1 MQFPDAADTG
11 LHERDLGPLAWVA
24 AELRRG
30 LEGAVKSLRRFVRE
44 AEAAGHSDPD
54 LLDTGALRVARQQL
68 HQVSGA
74 LEMVGME
81 PTAVVVRSMEASVNK
96 FLQNP
101 AACDEP
107 AVATIERAGFAVG
120 EFLDTVLA
128 GKHYPAVG
136 LFPQYRE
143 VQALAGADRAHPAD
157 LWPAER
163 RSAEPAVVGA
173 PEPLAYGAAARAQLD
188 QAVLSVVKSG
198 DVAAARRLSDLSQ
211 RFAVAHGPGQAQVFW
226 RISAGFFEA
235 LGLDLLP
242 RDAHSKRVASRV
254 LMQYS
259 AFAKGDQ
266 TVNDRL
272 LQDMLFFCA
281 QAQGAESADAP
292 ALAAVRSAFRMQKV
306 EPINYDVRRFGRFD
320 PVLLGQARKRIAAA
334 AETWSALA
342 GGDRQKLKA
351 AADQFNLVADSLR
364 RLHPQSAPLAHALT
378 QALESTARSG
388 EPPATALAMEVATSI
403 LYLQAAY
410 EELDTPDSVMAERAG
425 LLAGRLD
432 RARGAASPEP
442 LEEWMEALYRRVS
455 DRQTMG
461 SVVEELRITL
471 REAEQSLDQ
480 FFRAPND
487 VGPLTAVPGHLAQM
501 RGVLSVLGLD
511 QASQAV
517 IRMRECVERLLM
529 GDPAEPIARTAV
541 FDRLGNS
548 LGALS
553 FLIDMLGYQPTL
565 ARRLFVYDEQRG
577 ELRIVMGRS
586 RVRAS
591 DDAPTPAAD
600 NRHPVPLPAVVPAEN
615 EPVLQDSVPPTVE
628 TPAAAPATAIAA
640 AAAPVAAAAP
650 AQQAP
655 VAAPAPAPAP
665 TPEDDDAELREIF
678 LEEAREVIA
687 NGLES
692 VSNLDGHP
700 GDLSEQTT
708 LRRAFHTLK
717 GSSRMVQLDRFGEAA
732 WAMEQVF
739 NAWLAEQLPMPE
751 SHRVMARRA
760 LEAFGRWARD
770 IENDQDAAWSP
781 EPFVAAADA
790 LRLGGASVPLLVPGG
805 EVPTAL
811 SVVPEAVDPQ
821 GYEVSDA
828 SEEEWADT
836 VMSEDDGPDE
846 APVEADPVPEAVEPQ
861 PLLDAA
867 HLSFDAPPDD
877 ANADAVSLFTPD
889 DYRAPAA
896 GDSAAQPFLLEDPV
910 DAAAMPEVPPDT
922 QNLQID
928 EVDFAEFTA
937 ALTESDRKSPTTAE
951 PVQPAEVA
959 ADAPAGEFG
968 SAPVYDLPAQASAEP
983 SHPNADDTLPTL
995 SDEFTLADA
1004 TPAEEPVPASVAAP
1018 TLDPGAAD
1026 ALAPAE
1032 PDAVPVVEA
1041 TPLDQASAEPI
1052 AAEAAIE
1059 DADAPSADAGA
1070 QDDTPD
1076 VPGADIPVAALPV
1089 LDDIVMGLDAED
1101 DVKVIETLRIPIP
1114 LYNVY
1119 LNEADEWSRRL
1130 LTTLGEW
1137 SLELH
1142 RRLPESAE
1150 QLAHSLAGS
1159 SATVGFEALSKVSR
1173 LLEHALQH
1181 ARNDQGTVHQA
1192 GVFVDAAEDIRHLLH
1207 QFAAGFLKEPRP
1219 RLMRAL
1225 QAILDSDNSQ
1235 SDEVPSAAS
1244 FLRVADDDSDRML
1257 AEEAEAEAEAPAES
1271 DTGSEPYTEVATD
1284 PPPPVAEPSVPAET
1298 AETAREEAGAE
1309 EEPVPD
1315 AAVAADLPDTSVAA
1329 EDDLPVLQAPAEP
1342 DAAALPEPASFS
1354 LPPAAEAE
1362 PESEEA
1368 AQRRIDDTIARSVG
1382 AGASLGDDID
1392 VVDVVDTELF
1402 PIFEEEALE
1411 LLPQLG
1417 NALRQWGARPENDRA
1432 RAEVLRALHTLKGS
1446 ARLAGAM
1453 QLGELA
1459 HRFETEID
1467 ELGPEVSDASAIE
1480 PLFAHADALRS
1491 NFEKLRAGAD
1501 VDADTPVQPAV
1512 PDAAPAAEPAAAPEA
1527 SPAAP
1532 VAVPGRGVPVPVRQ
1546 PIAAAARSAAGPSV
1560 RVRSALLD
1568 RLVNQAGEVMI
1579 SRSRLES
1586 RLGQMQGSLG
1596 DLTGNL
1602 ERLRRELRDIEVQ
1615 AESQMQSRLALAKD
1629 TAAGFDPLEFDRFT
1643 RVQELTRMM
1652 AESVDD
1658 VATVQRNLQRAMQ
1671 GTEDELVA
1679 QGRQAR
1685 ELQRDL
1691 LRTRMVEFEGIADRL
1706 YAVARQAAKETGK
1719 PITLDI
1725 TGGAVEMDRGVL
1737 ERLAPAFEH
1746 LLRNAVV
1753 HGIEDA
1759 ATRAAAGKPATG
1771 TITIG
1776 LHQEG
1781 NDVAVEFR
1789 DDGAGLDHDRIRA
1802 KARTLG
1808 LLDGLPEPDDAQAA
1822 QLIFQPGFSTATQI
1836 TELAGRGIGMDV
1848 VRTEV
1853 QASGGRIEIRSQKG
1867 EGTRF
1872 RLILPLTTAVTQVVM
1887 VRAGNVVFAVPAT
1900 VVEVVRRA
1908 TPAELDGAYASDTFA
1923 HDGEAVPFFW
1933 TGALL
1938 GSSDASHEPPAR
1950 TRPVIVF
1957 RSAQQ
1962 RLALH
1967 VDEVLGH
1974 QEVVVKN
1981 LGPQLVRLP
1990 GLSGMSVLP
1999 SGAVVLIYN
2008 PVALASVHGERV
2020 RAQLAERREAA
2031 AVQQVEGL
2039 EPAAPGLAPE
2049 ANRAVPLV
2057 LVVDDSIT
2065 VRRVTQRLLRRE
2077 GYRVALAADGLQA
2090 LERLQEERP
2099 SLVLSDIEMPRMD
2112 GFDLA
2117 RNIRA
2122 DDHLRDLP
2130 IVMITS
2136 RIAAKHREHAMALGV
2151 NHYLGKPYPEEELLG
2166 LVRRYCLAATP
2177 A

>member
-44 AEAAGHSDPD
+44 AEAAGQSDPD

-81 PTAVVVRSMEASVNK
+81 PTAVVVRSMEATVNR

-101 AACDEP
+101 ATCDEP

-163 RSAEPAVVGA
+163 RAAEPAVVGA

-198 DVAAARRLSDLSQ
+198 DVTAARRLSELSQ

-226 RISAGFFEA
+226 RVSAGFFEA

-254 LMQYS
+254 LMQYA

-281 QAQGAESADAP
+281 QAQVTESADAS
-292 ALAAVRSAFRMQKV
+292 ALAAVREAFRMQKT
-306 EPINYDVRRFGRFD
+306 EPVNYDVRRFGRFD

-378 QALESTARSG
+378 QALETTARSG

-410 EELDTPDSVMAERAG
+410 EELDTPDEVMAERAG

-442 LEEWMEALYRRVS
+442 LEAWMEALYRRVS

-461 SVVEELRITL
+461 SVVEELRVTL

-517 IRMRECVERLLM
+517 IRMRECVEHLLM

-591 DDAPTPAAD
+591 DDATTPAAD
-600 NRHPVPLPAVVPAEN
+600 NRQPVPLPAVVPAER
-615 EPVLQDSVPPTVE
+615 EPVLQDPVPPAVAAAPAVAAPAVVPEPAPTPVPAVAPVLQAPAVS
-628 TPAAAPATAIAA
+628 PAAAPA
-640 AAAPVAAAAP
+640 
-650 AQQAP
+650 
-655 VAAPAPAPAP
+655 
-665 TPEDDDAELREIF
+665 PEDDDAELRDIF
-678 LEEAREVIA
+678 LEEAREVIE
-687 NGLES
+687 NGIAAVTS
-692 VSNLDGHP
+692 LDGHH

-751 SHRVMARRA
+751 SHRVLARRS
-760 LEAFGRWARD
+760 LEAFGRWAQD
-770 IENDQDAAWSP
+770 IENDQDGAWSP
-781 EPFVAAADA
+781 EPFIAAADA

-805 EVPTAL
+805 AVPTAL
-811 SVVPEAVDPQ
+811 AVPYEAVDPQ

-836 VMSEDDGPDE
+836 VMSEDDAPDE
-846 APVEADPVPEAVEPQ
+846 PLAEAPPEPEAAAPQ
-861 PLLDAA
+861 PLIEADN
-867 HLSFDAPPDD
+867 LSFDALP
-877 ANADAVSLFTPD
+877 ADAQTDAADIFTPD
-889 DYRAPAA
+889 DYRAPDAA
-896 GDSAAQPFLLEDPV
+896 DSSASAFLLEEPV
-910 DAAAMPEVPPDT
+910 DAAALPETPPDT
-922 QNLQID
+922 RNLQID
-928 EVDFAEFTA
+928 EVDFSEFTA
-937 ALTESDRKSPTTAE
+937 ALSESGRKAAGADGGTDPAAEAEAE
-951 PVQPAEVA
+951 PTLAYTPT
-959 ADAPAGEFG
+959 
-968 SAPVYDLPAQASAEP
+968 APVEDLPTAASAEVP
-983 SHPNADDTLPTL
+983 PPAAEDGLPTL
-995 SDEFTLADA
+995 SDAFFLAEPEPASAVDAAPPAEAEPEPLAVAVASDAAEATADA
-1004 TPAEEPVPASVAAP
+1004 VAV
-1018 TLDPGAAD
+1018 
-1026 ALAPAE
+1026 PAE
-1032 PDAVPVVEA
+1032 PDTLPEPVTSPA
-1041 TPLDQASAEPI
+1041 STAPASAET
-1052 AAEAAIE
+1052 AAAATLT
-1059 DADAPSADAGA
+1059 
-1070 QDDTPD
+1070 DDTPAPPSMAAPED
-1076 VPGADIPVAALPV
+1076 PATASIPPDAAPAALPV
-1089 LDDIVMGLDAED
+1089 LDDVVMGLDADE
-1101 DVKVIETLRIPIP
+1101 DVKVIESLRIPIP

-1159 SATVGFEALSKVSR
+1159 SATVGFEALSRVSR

-1181 ARNDQGTVHQA
+1181 ARNYQGTVHQA

-1225 QAILDSDNSQ
+1225 QAILDSDNSD

-1244 FLRVADDDSDRML
+1244 FLRVSDDDSDRPF
-1257 AEEAEAEAEAPAES
+1257 ASDAYAGAEPQAGEPPVEEAAMPFIAVTEASAADPAHNRDEAPGAAVPAGTS
-1271 DTGSEPYTEVATD
+1271 AVDDEV
-1284 PPPPVAEPSVPAET
+1284 PVRDMPAEPSAAAASEPSGRFQADT
-1298 AETAREEAGAE
+1298 AEAG
-1309 EEPVPD
+1309 
-1315 AAVAADLPDTSVAA
+1315 
-1329 EDDLPVLQAPAEP
+1329 
-1342 DAAALPEPASFS
+1342 
-1354 LPPAAEAE
+1354 

-1368 AQRRIDDTIARSVG
+1368 AQRRIDDTIARAVG
-1382 AGASLGDDID
+1382 AGSSLGDDID

-1417 NALRQWGARPENDRA
+1417 NALRQWGAHPENDRA

-1467 ELGPEVSDASAIE
+1467 ELGPEVGDASAIE

-1501 VDADTPVQPAV
+1501 VDADMPVHTPGPEDSVAAAA
-1512 PDAAPAAEPAAAPEA
+1512 DAPAA

-1532 VAVPGRGVPVPVRQ
+1532 VAVPGRGVAVPVRP

-1808 LLDGLPEPDDAQAA
+1808 LLDGMPEPDDAQAA
-1822 QLIFQPGFSTATQI
+1822 QLIFQPGFSTAAQV

-1908 TPAELDGAYASDTFA
+1908 TPAELDGAYASDTFN
-1923 HDGEAVPFFW
+1923 HDSEVVPFFW

-2020 RAQLAERREAA
+2020 RAHLAARRDAVAA
-2031 AVQQVEGL
+2031 QQAEGR
-2039 EPAAPGLAPE
+2039 EPAEPGRAPE
-2049 ANRAVPLV
+2049 ADRAVPLV

-2122 DDHLRDLP
+2122 DDQLRDLP

>member
-30 LEGAVKSLRRFVRE
+30 LEGAVKSLRRFIRE

-81 PTAVVVRSMEASVNK
+81 PTAVVVRSMEATINK

-163 RSAEPAVVGA
+163 RSAEPSVVGA

-198 DVAAARRLSDLSQ
+198 DAAAARRLSELSQ
-211 RFAVAHGPGQAQVFW
+211 RFGVAHGPGQAQIFW
-226 RISAGFFEA
+226 RVSAGFFEA

-254 LMQYS
+254 LMQYA

-292 ALAAVRSAFRMQKV
+292 ALAAVREAFRMQKA
-306 EPINYDVRRFGRFD
+306 EPVNYDVRRFGRFD

-403 LYLQAAY
+403 LYLQAGY
-410 EELDTPDSVMAERAG
+410 EELDTPDDVMAERAG

-442 LEEWMEALYRRVS
+442 LEGWMEALYRRVS

-461 SVVEELRITL
+461 SVVEELRVTL

-517 IRMRECVERLLM
+517 VRMRECVERLLM

-615 EPVLQDSVPPTVE
+615 EPALHEPVQSAAAASPT
-628 TPAAAPATAIAA
+628 AAAPVPEA
-640 AAAPVAAAAP
+640 AAAPVP
-650 AQQAP
+650 VPVSAP
-655 VAAPAPAPAP
+655 VVPAASPAPA
-665 TPEDDDAELREIF
+665 PEDDDAELREIF
-678 LEEAREVIA
+678 LEEAREVIE
-687 NGLES
+687 NGLASVTSLES
-692 VSNLDGHP
+692 HP

-739 NAWLAEQLPMPE
+739 NAWLAEQLPIPE
-751 SHRVMARRA
+751 NHRVLARRA

-770 IENDQDAAWSP
+770 IENGQDGEWSP

-805 EVPTAL
+805 DVPAAPG
-811 SVVPEAVDPQ
+811 VPYQPVDPQ

-836 VMSEDDGPDE
+836 VMSEEEDSSDEPPDQATRE
-846 APVEADPVPEAVEPQ
+846 SETAAPQ
-861 PLLDAA
+861 PLIDADT
-867 HLSFDAPPDD
+867 LSFDAPP
-877 ANADAVSLFTPD
+877 AEARAAAGLFVPD
-889 DYRAPAA
+889 DYRAPDAA
-896 GDSAAQPFLLEDPV
+896 DPAAPASSLLGEPF
-910 DAAAMPEVPPDT
+910 DAAAAVPKTPPDAR
-922 QNLQID
+922 NLQID

-937 ALTESDRKSPTTAE
+937 ALTESDRKAPDADGRSGAAE
-951 PVQPAEVA
+951 PKLAVRMSPAPI
-959 ADAPAGEFG
+959 D
-968 SAPVYDLPAQASAEP
+968 DLPTVASAESP
-983 SHPNADDTLPTL
+983 QPAFEGDLPTL
-995 SDEFTLADA
+995 SDEFLLLAEPEPAAAADAAPAAASGRPEAVPEAADA
-1004 TPAEEPVPASVAAP
+1004 TDGADAIPAGAGNTAPQAASPEPAESIQSVE
-1018 TLDPGAAD
+1018 GA
-1026 ALAPAE
+1026 
-1032 PDAVPVVEA
+1032 V
-1041 TPLDQASAEPI
+1041 TGR
-1052 AAEAAIE
+1052 
-1059 DADAPSADAGA
+1059 ADAPPADADEPSGA
-1070 QDDTPD
+1070 STPFDTL
-1076 VPGADIPVAALPV
+1076 AAALPV
-1089 LDDIVMGLDAED
+1089 LDDVVMGLDADD
-1101 DVKVIETLRIPIP
+1101 DVKVIESLRIPIP

-1119 LNEADEWSRRL
+1119 LNEADEWSRRV

-1181 ARNDQGTVHQA
+1181 VRNDQGTAHQA

-1225 QAILDSDNSQ
+1225 QAILDSDNSA

-1244 FLRVADDDSDRML
+1244 FLRVEDNDDHRML
-1257 AEEAEAEAEAPAES
+1257 AADADADADA
-1271 DTGSEPYTEVATD
+1271 DAYAATD
-1284 PPPPVAEPSVPAET
+1284 T
-1298 AETAREEAGAE
+1298 DTDAGSHAGP
-1309 EEPVPD
+1309 EPVEP
-1315 AAVAADLPDTSVAA
+1315 
-1329 EDDLPVLQAPAEP
+1329 PAEP
-1342 DAAALPEPASFS
+1342 AATTPDE
-1354 LPPAAEAE
+1354 AAEPRLRAVADVSG
-1362 PESEEA
+1362 ESEEA
-1368 AQRRIDDTIARSVG
+1368 AQRRIDDTIARAVG

-1392 VVDVVDTELF
+1392 VVDVIDTELF
-1402 PIFEEEALE
+1402 PFFEEEALE

-1467 ELGPEVSDASAIE
+1467 ELGPEVGDASAIE

-1491 NFEKLRAGAD
+1491 NFEKLRAGTE
-1501 VDADTPVQPAV
+1501 VDADTPVRP
-1512 PDAAPAAEPAAAPEA
+1512 APAHAASVGELVEA
-1527 SPAAP
+1527 SGVASAAP
-1532 VAVPGRGVPVPVRQ
+1532 VAVPGLGVTVPVRQ
-1546 PIAAAARSAAGPSV
+1546 PIAAAARSVAGPSV

-1586 RLGQMQGSLG
+1586 RLGQMRGSLG

-1658 VATVQRNLQRAMQ
+1658 VATVQRNLQRTMQ

-1802 KARTLG
+1802 KARSLG

-1822 QLIFQPGFSTATQI
+1822 QLIFQPGFSTATQV

-1908 TPAELDGAYASDTFA
+1908 TPVELDGAYASDTFT

-1950 TRPVIVF
+1950 TRPVVVF

-1990 GLSGMSVLP
+1990 GMSGMSVLP

-2020 RAQLAERREAA
+2020 RAQLAVRREATA
-2031 AVQQVEGL
+2031 AQQAEDQT
-2039 EPAAPGLAPE
+2039 PAAPGLMHE
-2049 ANRAVPLV
+2049 ANREVPLV

-2122 DDHLRDLP
+2122 DDQLRDLP

-2166 LVRRYCLAATP
+2166 LVRRYCLMAMP